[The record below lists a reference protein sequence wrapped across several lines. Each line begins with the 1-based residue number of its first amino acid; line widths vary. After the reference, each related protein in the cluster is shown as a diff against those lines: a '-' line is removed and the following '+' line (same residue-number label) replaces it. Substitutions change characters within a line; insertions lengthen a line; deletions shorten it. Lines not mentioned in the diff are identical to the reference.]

1 MGILKRVKTIFT
13 ADLHEAL
20 DKMENPLVMM
30 NQYMRELEGQ
40 VSEAQKALA
49 QQLYLE
55 NRYAQLVADAEALV
69 AKRGRQ
75 AELAI
80 SRNEEDVAR
89 LALKEKILQ
98 EEKLKNYQAQLAAIK
113 NQTATL
119 QGQIV
124 KLSEK
129 YQELEYKKLNLLS
142 RAHAAK
148 AVRQSQESLSA
159 FDASSAVNGFAK
171 VESYVQKLEAE
182 AAASTQFY
190 LLNSVNNTVTPN
202 DDLQEKVNQ
211 ELEKLKKIE

>member
-13 ADLHEAL
+13 ADLHEVL

-30 NQYMRELEGQ
+30 NQHMRELEGQ

-75 AELAI
+75 AELAV

-98 EEKLKNYQAQLAAIK
+98 EEKLQNYQAQLAAIK
-113 NQTATL
+113 NQTTTL

-124 KLSEK
+124 KMSEK

-159 FDASSAVNGFAK
+159 FDPSSAVNGFAK

-190 LLNSVNNTVTPN
+190 RLTTGNNTVTLN

-211 ELEKLKKIE
+211 ELEKLKIIE